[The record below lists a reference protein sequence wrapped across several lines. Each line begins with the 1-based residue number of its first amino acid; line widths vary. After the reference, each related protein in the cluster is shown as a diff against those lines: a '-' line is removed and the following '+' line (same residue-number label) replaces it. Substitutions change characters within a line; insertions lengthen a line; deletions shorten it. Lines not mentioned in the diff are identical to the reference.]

1 MNFEKLLSCPKCNLL
16 YDKSLHI
23 PRTLPNCYHSIC
35 SKCIRDQICKNNNF
49 IICPIDKMIYE
60 NINSLEKLQINE
72 KLVEEINNSKNNN
85 LNKSNRILI
94 TDLDDI
100 SIGNEIL
107 SKNKLFKTETSDIN
121 QSSFNANTNSSLFST
136 FFNLKIKNDNISI
149 CPIHS
154 MPNNIICIND
164 KIKMCVIC
172 SKTNLHMNHQVL
184 TEDELLKQIEKLID
198 IYQEIEKK
206 NLIFNRNFQD
216 ISKKDISKII
226 DDKIDKLKD
235 SINLTKNDIINNIN
249 IQIEQIIYYLD
260 FRKNE
265 LKNKYITIFNEIK
278 ELKMDVL
285 DWKKV
290 TTNKL
295 DKLNEINNISS
306 ECLKLLDTESDNN
319 FNNLFMAGNS
329 LNEKYNYLKE
339 NLDNLIKFCEIGI
352 NINPNNDLIDI
363 IKFTYTKKKNNYQ
376 RLNGNLKNE
385 NKNHIVNSKLYKII
399 EDNKL
404 AKELNLTQFTF
415 EQGII
420 NSLNKSYDI
429 NKESISK
436 EARGSNIEIKDNL
449 NPIITLKQNYNN
461 NIYNNYNSYNYNYQ
475 NETPHNINQ
484 NSINYNLSIKAN
496 SPNIKRN
503 SKKKDFPIKID
514 NKEKIHYYKILPNL
528 IKKKNL
534 NERKNHEKKLTC
546 NLISESINKL
556 NKITPSSARNKKIN
570 KTYKNEKISG
580 LRNNATISK
589 NLFPLTTKA
598 KKRIDIENSKLSNII
613 KIDNISFQDSFN
625 NMSSAY
631 YLPSIFDKNLNNST
645 NEISKIKEKQ
655 DNENSTLNLSKINGN
670 TNKSLSFKKNSKNF
684 ELSNLIISQL
694 KSDSPNFNGHNIN
707 GKGIGIFC
715 NMIQK
720 KQNIKFNELLMEH
733 CDLNDDDANLLL
745 KTLIEKNVELEILDL
760 SWNKIT
766 DQSGLCILDLIKE
779 NKSLNILL
787 LNNNL
792 FSPSLKE
799 KFESYVNLGGEG
811 LDNIKL
817 YI

>member
-1 MNFEKLLSCPKCNLL
+1 MNFEKSLLCPKCNIL
-16 YDKSLHI
+16 YDKSIHM
-23 PRTLPNCYHSIC
+23 PRALPNCCHSMC
-35 SKCIRDQICKNNNF
+35 SKCISDQIFKNNNF

-72 KLVEEINNSKNNN
+72 KLVDEINKSK
-85 LNKSNRILI
+85 IMI
-94 TDLDDI
+94 TDLEDI
-100 SIGNEIL
+100 SVANEIL
-107 SKNKLFKTETSDIN
+107 SKNKLFKTDTSDIN
-121 QSSFNANTNSSLFST
+121 QTSFNVNSNSSLCST
-136 FFNLKIKNDNISI
+136 FLNLKIKNDNISI
-149 CPIHS
+149 CPMHS

-172 SKTNLHMNHQVL
+172 SKNNLHINHQVL

-206 NLIFNRNFQD
+206 NLIFIRNFQD
-216 ISKKDISKII
+216 ISKKDIGKII
-226 DDKIDKLKD
+226 DEKIDNLKE
-235 SINLTKNDIINNIN
+235 SITLTKNDIINNIN

-265 LKNKYITIFNEIK
+265 LKNKYINIFKEIK
-278 ELKMDVL
+278 KLKADVL

-306 ECLKLLDTESDNN
+306 ECLKLLDSEPDKN
-319 FNNLFMAGNS
+319 FNNLFQTGNS
-329 LNEKYNYLKE
+329 LNEKYNNLNE
-339 NLDNLIKFCEIGI
+339 NLDNLIKFCDNGI
-352 NINPNNDLIDI
+352 NINPNNDLIDK

-376 RLNGNLKNE
+376 KLTGNLKKE
-385 NKNHIVNSKLYKII
+385 NKNLIVNSKLFKII
-399 EDNKL
+399 EDYIL
-404 AKELNLTQFTF
+404 TKELNLEQFTF
-415 EQGII
+415 EQGIR
-420 NSLNKSYDI
+420 NSLTKSYDT

-436 EARGSNIEIKDNL
+436 ESRGNNIEIKDNL

-556 NKITPSSARNKKIN
+556 NQVTPLSTRNKKIN
-570 KTYKNEKISG
+570 KTYKNAKTSEPRQNTTG
-580 LRNNATISK
+580 SK
-589 NLFPLTTKA
+589 NHFPLTTNA
-598 KKRIDIENSKLSNII
+598 KQRKDIDNSKLS
-613 KIDNISFQDSFN
+613 KIMKMDNISFQDSFN
-625 NMSSAY
+625 NISSLY
-631 YLPSIFDKNLNNST
+631 YLSSVFDKKVNNNIS
-645 NEISKIKEKQ
+645 EISKIKGKK
-655 DNENSTLNLSKINGN
+655 DTENSTLNLSKINCN
-670 TNKSLSFKKNSKNF
+670 TSNKSLCFKRKSKND
-684 ELSNLIISQL
+684 EINNLITNQL
-694 KSDSPNFNGHNIN
+694 KSDSPNFNGHNIS
-707 GKGIGIFC
+707 GKGIEMFC
-715 NMIQK
+715 NLLQK

-733 CDLNDDDANLLL
+733 CDLNDDDANMLL
-745 KTLIEKNVELEILDL
+745 KTLIEKNIEFEMLDL

-766 DQSGLCILDLIKE
+766 DQSGLYILDLIKK
-779 NKSLNILL
+779 NKCLNILL

-799 KFESYVNLGGEG
+799 KFESYVNLGREG

>member
-1 MNFEKLLSCPKCNLL
+1 MNFEKHLLCPKCNIL
-16 YDKSLHI
+16 YDKSIHI
-23 PRTLPNCYHSIC
+23 PRTLPNCYHSMC
-35 SKCIRDQICKNNNF
+35 SKCISDQIFKNNNF
-49 IICPIDKMIYE
+49 IICPIDKMVYE

-72 KLVEEINNSKNNN
+72 KLIDEINKSK
-85 LNKSNRILI
+85 ILV
-94 TDLDDI
+94 TDLEDI
-100 SIGNEIL
+100 SVGNEIL
-107 SKNKLFKTETSDIN
+107 SKNKIFKTDTSDIN
-121 QSSFNANTNSSLFST
+121 QTSFNFNSNSSLCST
-136 FFNLKIKNDNISI
+136 FLNLKIKNDNISI
-149 CPIHS
+149 CPMHS

-164 KIKMCVIC
+164 KAKMCVIC
-172 SKTNLHMNHQVL
+172 SKNNLHVNHQVL

-216 ISKKDISKII
+216 ISKKDIGKII
-226 DDKIDKLKD
+226 DEKIDSLKE
-235 SINLTKNDIINNIN
+235 SITLTKNDIINNIN

-265 LKNKYITIFNEIK
+265 LKNKYITISNEIK
-278 ELKMDVL
+278 KLKIDVL

-306 ECLKLLDTESDNN
+306 ECLKLLDTEPEKN
-319 FNNLFMAGNS
+319 FINLFQTGNS
-329 LNEKYNYLKE
+329 LNEKYNNLKE
-339 NLDNLIKFCEIGI
+339 NLDNLIQFCDNGI
-352 NINPNNDLIDI
+352 NINPNNDLIDK

-376 RLNGNLKNE
+376 KLTGNLKKE
-385 NKNHIVNSKLYKII
+385 NKNLIVNSKLFKII

-404 AKELNLTQFTF
+404 TKELNLALFTF
-415 EQGII
+415 EQGIR
-420 NSLNKSYDI
+420 NSLNKTYDS

-436 EARGSNIEIKDNL
+436 QTRGNNIEIKENL

-475 NETPHNINQ
+475 NSTPHNINQ
-484 NSINYNLSIKAN
+484 NTINYNLNIKNN
-496 SPNIKRN
+496 SPNIKEN
-503 SKKKDFPIKID
+503 SKKKDFPIKKD
-514 NKEKIHYYKILPNL
+514 NNEKMHYYKILPKIL
-528 IKKKNL
+528 KKKNL

-546 NLISESINKL
+546 NLISESLNKL
-556 NKITPSSARNKKIN
+556 NQVAPYSTRNKKNN
-570 KTYKNEKISG
+570 KTYKNEKTSVPRQNI
-580 LRNNATISK
+580 TMSK
-589 NLFPLTTKA
+589 DIFPLTTNA
-598 KKRIDIENSKLSNII
+598 KQRRDIDNSKLSKII
-613 KIDNISFQDSFN
+613 KMDNNSFQDSFN
-625 NMSSAY
+625 NMSSVY
-631 YLPSIFDKNLNNST
+631 YLSSVFDKNLNNNI

-655 DNENSTLNLSKINGN
+655 DTDNSTLNLSKINCN
-670 TNKSLSFKKNSKNF
+670 TSNKSLSLKRKTKNN
-684 ELSNLIISQL
+684 EISNLIINQL
-694 KSDSPNFNGHNIN
+694 KSDSPNFNGYNIN
-707 GKGIGIFC
+707 GKGIELFC
-715 NMIQK
+715 NMLQK

-733 CDLNDDDANLLL
+733 CDLNDDDVNLLL
-745 KTLIEKNVELEILDL
+745 KTLIEKNVEFEMLDL

-766 DQSGLCILDLIKE
+766 DQSGLYILDLIKE

-799 KFESYVNLGGEG
+799 KFESYVNLGREG